1 MYWTCCAALACGS
14 ARLEPGN
21 FSQGAPDLAMASPS
35 ELEVLAAALEQRDL
49 RLGSILLSFHA
60 REESSPSGVRFEQH
74 GMWARSASLSGLDVT
89 TVTELGERHSRGVWD
104 GHTYSSIA
112 TMEDEYPVIVRGL
125 KKGAPFS
132 LYTPD
137 FFGLWWGDIETSK
150 LLKSEYG
157 GRLSVLGRET
167 VRERDCMLLV
177 QDAAPPLRNGT
188 FGAPVLIWIDDKQ
201 TLLNLKVQRLTPV
214 RSESGRPDNARE
226 LGGDLFEPVATWEV
240 LAEELVQ
247 DVWIPSEG
255 RLVSLGQRGPMSIS
269 IDADSVVLNDSA
281 AIERFISISNDRW
294 YTVVDNRTGEITA
307 QSPYGPSDEGSMRF
321 YVGVWEDQKW
331 RRIPKSEAPDPQIR
345 FESASCGPR
354 ALFHVAVA
362 CQMDVR
368 LERVLGAFAPD
379 AKTAESVS
387 LSELSQAAVALG
399 LSARTLECSLD
410 RLLAMAADPAVW
422 VIAHMTGDLHADD
435 SEHSMNHF
443 SVVSVSGGRITEYS
457 PPNVIIDQ
465 TPDEFASRWTRH
477 VLVLSRAEISDQS
490 VGLTVPGKAWP
501 FVVASICL
509 VALACVGFEVSR
521 RRRSKRA

>member
-1 MYWTCCAALACGS
+1 MYQTCCAALACGL
-14 ARLEPGN
+14 AWLQPGLC
-21 FSQGAPDLAMASPS
+21 SQGASDPAAVSQG
-35 ELEVLAAALEQRDL
+35 ELDVLAAALEQRDR

-60 REESSPSGVRFEQH
+60 REESSPSGLRFEQH
-74 GMWARSASLSGLDVT
+74 GSWARSAALSGLDVT
-89 TVTELGERHSRGVWD
+89 TLTESGERHSRGVWD

-112 TMEDEYPVIVRGL
+112 TMEDEYPVLVRSP

-157 GRLSVLGRET
+157 GRLTALGRET
-167 VRERDCMLLV
+167 VRDRDCMLLV
-177 QDAAPPLRNGT
+177 HDAAPPPQSGT
-188 FGAPVLIWIDDKQ
+188 FGAPVLIWIDDQQ

-214 RSESGRPDNARE
+214 RSKSGGPENARE
-226 LGGDLFEPVATWEV
+226 LGGDRFEPVATWEV

-247 DVWIPSEG
+247 DVWIPSKG
-255 RLVSLGQRGPMSIS
+255 RLVSLGQRAPMSIS
-269 IDADSVVLNDSA
+269 IDANSVVLNDPFA
-281 AIERFISISNDRW
+281 VEQFISIPNDRW
-294 YTVVDNRTGEITA
+294 YTVVDNRTGEITS

-331 RRIPKSEAPDPQIR
+331 RRMPKAEAPDPQIR
-345 FESASCGPR
+345 FESASCGPL

-387 LSELSQAAVALG
+387 FAEMSQAAVALG

-410 RLLAMAADPAVW
+410 RLLAMAADPVVW
-422 VIAHMTGDLHADD
+422 VIAHMTRDVHVDD
-435 SEHSMNHF
+435 SENSMNHF
-443 SVVSVSGGRITEYS
+443 SVVSVSGERITEYS

-465 TPDEFASRWTRH
+465 TPEEFANRWTRH

-490 VGLTVPGKAWP
+490 VGLTAPRKAWL
-501 FVVASICL
+501 FVAASISL
-509 VALACVGFEVSR
+509 VALGCVGFEVSR
-521 RRRSKRA
+521 RRRGKRA